1 MAKLRHIALSVPDPE
16 KAADFYCEAFDME
29 RVGKTDSPLA
39 KGCYVSDG
47 VITVALLKYK
57 TDEWAGYVKGE
68 DERGKDY
75 VGLHHIGFWVD
86 DIDETEKKIEKAGG
100 KYFQG
105 RPDSNA
111 QTTFYEMKFRDPH
124 GVIVDCTHL
133 GWGGSVKEVIPAD
146 EAEREKQARR
156 LEKAGRKAAAEAAE

>member
-1 MAKLRHIALSVPDPE
+1 MAKLRHIAFSVPDPE
-16 KAADFYCEAFDME
+16 KAADFYCEAFDMV

-47 VITVALLKYK
+47 VITVALLAYK
-57 TDEWAGYVKGE
+57 SDEWAGYVEGE

-86 DIDETEKKIEKAGG
+86 DLHEAEEKIAKAGG
-100 KYFQG
+100 KYLMG
-105 RPDSNA
+105 RPEDDAPN
-111 QTTFYEMKFRDPH
+111 TFYEMKFRDPH

-146 EAEREKQARR
+146 EAEREKYRKR
-156 LEKAGRKAAAEAAE
+156 FAGTLAAEAAE

>member
-1 MAKLRHIALSVPDPE
+1 MAKLRHIAMSVEDPE
-16 KAADFYCEAFDME
+16 KTADFYCEAFDME

-57 TDEWAGYVKGE
+57 TDQWAGYVEGE

-86 DIDETEKKIEKAGG
+86 DAGEADKKIEKAGG
-100 KYFQG
+100 KVA
-105 RPDSNA
+105 PV
-111 QTTFYEMKFRDPH
+111 EVKPIKEKFLKKTDKTNPPK
-124 GVIVDCTHL
+124 TEE
-133 GWGGSVKEVIPAD
+133 S
-146 EAEREKQARR
+146 AE
-156 LEKAGRKAAAEAAE
+156 